1 MWCQFLSIQ
10 LPNMLIIYAVLLL
23 CNTFYSNLG
32 FVMFYSTDFEHFLF
46 QKKKKEKMFKMF
58 KSVYFASNFSEFT
71 SF

>member
-32 FVMFYSTDFEHFLF
+32 FVMFYSTDFAHQFL
-46 QKKKKEKMFKMF
+46 ETTVIFK
-58 KSVYFASNFSEFT
+58 FT
-71 SF
+71 LLYNATTSSSPAAN